1 MKKKRKRTARKS
13 TQRRSLLGLFR
24 RGAPLSGPAPDEP
37 PAKGPEAAAGAPPTA
52 TPTLRL
58 RQLVDE
64 DFPYEVAK
72 GPAAEPAEGP
82 EPASSLAP
90 PPVHESSDTLRVVV
104 PRADDQDAARMAS
117 HAYRQAVRDEHRRGR
132 PPRPPRNRRIEQ
144 VRPRRREGGFFSF
157 LFSLI
162 GLIIR
167 MVVVVALV
175 GAVGALIGY
184 EVVRTYVRTPEVVV
198 PNVRGMKL
206 ADAFDVLGQK
216 KLGLLKERVEPNAL
230 VAPGEIIEQKPPP
243 GTKAKQGT
251 PVRVVVS
258 SGRANYIVPDVV
270 GERRENAENKIRGA
284 GLEVGDITYLES
296 DTVPRDCVIS
306 QNPEA
311 NKGLEQPAPV
321 SLLVSKGPPKS
332 AAGALPTPAADTG
345 APAP

>member
-1 MKKKRKRTARKS
+1 
-13 TQRRSLLGLFR
+13 
-24 RGAPLSGPAPDEP
+24 
-37 PAKGPEAAAGAPPTA
+37 
-52 TPTLRL
+52 
-58 RQLVDE
+58 
-64 DFPYEVAK
+64 
-72 GPAAEPAEGP
+72 
-82 EPASSLAP
+82 
-90 PPVHESSDTLRVVV
+90 
-104 PRADDQDAARMAS
+104 
-117 HAYRQAVRDEHRRGR
+117 
-132 PPRPPRNRRIEQ
+132 
-144 VRPRRREGGFFSF
+144 VRPRHREGGFFSF

-162 GLIIR
+162 GLVIR

-175 GAVGALIGY
+175 GATGALIGY

-243 GTKAKQGT
+243 GTKAKEGT

-321 SLLVSKGPPKS
+321 SLLLSKGPPRT
-332 AAGALPTPAADTG
+332 AAGALPPPAAGTA